1 MIECSP
7 TGILLAGGNEFC
19 KNAAMR
25 GSYAKFSEEGEAWDV
40 GSDTEANRSG
50 SVRAGAGAGA
60 RSADPEYEQNLW
72 DPQDAPLPFP
82 FSSFSSLTALFG
94 SF

>member
-50 SVRAGAGAGA
+50 SVRAGAGA